1 MLLVMLWGSV
11 LATVLLLPMVR
22 RLVLILVASIPAVLW
37 RDRLSAL
44 EVDVY
49 PAGILLCAVLE
60 TQFATQLL
68 HLGLELLNVVRR
80 VVALADNSV
89 QVCLATGLI
98 RANALLEN
106 ALRLFDELS
115 VKVDAVT
122 VDTAGGIV
130 LAEDVV
136 GSLAVVFLHLGIV
149 GLALVGQF
157 LCSSTVAIF
166 VGAFRLGMS
175 VCKSRL
181 SSWFN
186 VHVRSS
192 RRACQLRHGQER
204 VDYHTRALLLGF
216 LRGERL
222 PSLG

>member
-1 MLLVMLWGSV
+1 MLLVMLWRSV
-11 LATVLLLPMVR
+11 LATVLLLSMVR

-60 TQFATQLL
+60 AQFATQLF
-68 HLGLELLNVVRR
+68 HLGLELLNVVVRR

-98 RANALLEN
+98 RANALFEN

-115 VKVDAVT
+115 VKVDAVA

-157 LCSSTVAIF
+157 LCSGTVTIF

-175 VCKSRL
+175 VYRKSSLESVQRT
-181 SSWFN
+181 
-186 VHVRSS
+186 RS
-192 RRACQLRHGQER
+192 
-204 VDYHTRALLLGF
+204 
-216 LRGERL
+216 
-222 PSLG
+222 